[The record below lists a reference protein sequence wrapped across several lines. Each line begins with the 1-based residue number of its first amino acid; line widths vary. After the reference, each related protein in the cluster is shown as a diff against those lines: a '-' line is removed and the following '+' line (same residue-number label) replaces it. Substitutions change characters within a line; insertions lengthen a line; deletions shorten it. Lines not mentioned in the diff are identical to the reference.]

1 MYCVKCGI
9 KLADSEET
17 CPLCNTGVGQ
27 IPERKPGPPL
37 YPKDRPYRRKLNG
50 GAANGALLI
59 LWLIPVLVTAFV
71 DLQRDWSL
79 SWSLYVIGAL
89 ALGYV
94 AVGLPAWFQR
104 PNPVI
109 FVPCTFGAVSLY
121 LLLVERLTGGSWFLL
136 FGLPV
141 TGSFALVVTAV
152 VALLRYIRKGRLYIV
167 GGGIMA
173 LGAVLVLTEFLMT
186 ATFHRAFIGWSVCP
200 MIVLLL
206 LGGMLIF
213 LGINA
218 TARERMERRFFF

>member
-9 KLADSEET
+9 KLADSEAT
-17 CPLCNTGVGQ
+17 CPLCNTGVDQ
-27 IPERKPGPPL
+27 IPERELGPSL
-37 YPKDRPYRRKLNG
+37 YPKDRPYQRKINKGAVNG
-50 GAANGALLI
+50 VLLI
-59 LWLIPVLVTAFV
+59 LWLIPVLLTVFV
-71 DLQRDWSL
+71 DLHKDWTL

-94 AVGLPAWFQR
+94 AVGLPAWFQK

-109 FVPCTFGAVSLY
+109 FVPCTFGAAGLY
-121 LLLVERLTGGSWFLL
+121 LLLVERLTGGSWFLP

-141 TGSFALVVTAV
+141 TGSFTLVVTALV
-152 VALLRYIRKGRLYIV
+152 VLLRYIKKGRLYIV
-167 GGGIMA
+167 GGGAMA
-173 LGAVLVLTEFLMT
+173 LGAVLVLTELLMI
-186 ATFHRAFIGWSVCP
+186 ATFHKTFIGWSVYP